1 MTIMLSGEGMR
12 CYIVRLGHFCHIVR
26 LTICLA
32 AAIGISGLSS
42 AGHIV
47 RLVIRC
53 HHDKLPI
60 FLPPSLDFG
69 SNDKSHGSL

>member
-1 MTIMLSGEGMR
+1 MTIMLSGGGMR
-12 CYIVRLGHFCHIVR
+12 CYIVR

-42 AGHIV
+42 SGHIV
-47 RLVIRC
+47 RLVIRR

>member
-1 MTIMLSGEGMR
+1 MC
-12 CYIVRLGHFCHIVR
+12 CYIVRLEKFCHIVK

-32 AAIGISGLSS
+32 ATIGISGLSGS
-42 AGHIV
+42 GHIV
-47 RLVIRC
+47 RLVICR
-53 HHDKLPI
+53 HHNMLPI